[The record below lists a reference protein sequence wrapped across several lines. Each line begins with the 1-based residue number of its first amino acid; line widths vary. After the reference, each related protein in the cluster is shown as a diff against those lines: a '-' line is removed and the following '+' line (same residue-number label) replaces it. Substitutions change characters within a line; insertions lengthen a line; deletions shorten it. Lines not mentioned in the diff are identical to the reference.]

1 MKIIECQI
9 ASRSTF
15 TKNENCRRHAIS
27 QIMYSSSSSNNDNSN
42 LLRAIDNTQP
52 EIELYTSTSERRQY
66 ENMGD
71 LYTIIIAT
79 EHLERAYASD
89 AITQKE
95 YMVECNKLLA
105 QFKIAEK
112 AALGSGGSGGAGNS
126 SGGGGGRTTIAKTT
140 EEFMRLYQMDCP
152 RASHRLLHMG
162 VPEPTKNDNGATTS
176 SQHAVTVAETV
187 QHFIT
192 TMDAVKLDLR
202 AVDELQPLLSDLM
215 AALNQLPD
223 ITPSATTDGGS
234 SNNSSGLS
242 GPVDKVRKWLVKLNN
257 MRAIDMITEDDAR
270 QLSHDLDSS
279 YSEFSRYLRSKT

>member
-1 MKIIECQI
+1 
-9 ASRSTF
+9 
-15 TKNENCRRHAIS
+15 
-27 QIMYSSSSSNNDNSN
+27 
-42 LLRAIDNTQP
+42 
-52 EIELYTSTSERRQY
+52 
-66 ENMGD
+66 MGD

-79 EHLERAYASD
+79 EHLERAYAND

-95 YMVECNKLLA
+95 YLVECNKLLA

-112 AALGSGGSGGAGNS
+112 AVLLASS
-126 SGGGGGRTTIAKTT
+126 SGGGEGGASNSSSSWGGGGGGPTIAKTT
-140 EEFMRLYQMDCP
+140 EELMRLYQMDCP
-152 RASHRLLHMG
+152 RATHRLLHMG
-162 VPEPTKNDNGATTS
+162 VPEPTKDAGTNS
-176 SQHAVTVAETV
+176 SSHQHAVTVAETV

-223 ITPSATTDGGS
+223 IITPTATNDGS

-257 MRAIDMITEDDAR
+257 MRAIDVITEDDAR